1 MSDQP
6 SVWVVDDDASI
17 RWVLEK
23 ALSDVGWRITVFDN
37 ASDVLRQVQSDNPD
51 IIITDIRMPGTDGL
65 ELLRYL
71 NDRRPSLPVIV
82 MTAHPDLKDALS
94 AYRPIAFEY
103 LAKPFDLD
111 EAVGLVQRALDKQS
125 KTGSPNAAAPVE
137 PLSWEQQ
144 LENIVQKKLDLG
156 QSEILDE
163 MGPQFERVLLQTA
176 LSFTRGRKQEAAR
189 RLGWGRNTLTRKLK
203 ELQVE

>member
-1 MSDQP
+1 MSEQP
-6 SVWVVDDDASI
+6 SVWIVDDDASI

-23 ALSDVGWRITVFDN
+23 ALSDAGYRITAFDN

-51 IIITDIRMPGTDGL
+51 IIITDIRMPGIDGL

-71 NDRRPSLPVIV
+71 NDQRPSLPVIV

-94 AYRPIAFEY
+94 AYRPVAFEY

-111 EAVGLVQRALDKQS
+111 EAVGLVRRALEKQS
-125 KTGSPNAAAPVE
+125 KTGSPTAAAQPE
-137 PLSWEQQ
+137 LLSWEQQ

-203 ELQVE
+203 ELQLD

>member
-94 AYRPIAFEY
+94 AYRPVAFEY

-111 EAVGLVQRALDKQS
+111 EVVDLVRRALEIQS

-144 LENIVQKKLDLG
+144 LEHIAVSYTHLTLPTKRIV
-156 QSEILDE
+156 
-163 MGPQFERVLLQTA
+163 
-176 LSFTRGRKQEAAR
+176 
-189 RLGWGRNTLTRKLK
+189 
-203 ELQVE
+203 

>member
-23 ALSDVGWRITVFDN
+23 ALSDVGWRITAFDN

-51 IIITDIRMPGTDGL
+51 VIITDIRMPGTDGL

-94 AYRPIAFEY
+94 AYRPVAFEY

-111 EAVGLVQRALDKQS
+111 EAVGLVRRALQKQS
-125 KTGSPNAAAPVE
+125 KTGSPNAAVPVE

-203 ELQVE
+203 ELQVD

>member
-6 SVWVVDDDASI
+6 SVWIVDDDASI

-23 ALSDVGWRITVFDN
+23 ALSKAGCRITAFDN

-51 IIITDIRMPGTDGL
+51 IIITDIRMPGIDGL
-65 ELLRYL
+65 ELFRYL
-71 NDRRPSLPVIV
+71 NDQRPSLPVIV

-94 AYRPIAFEY
+94 AYRPVAFEY

-111 EAVGLVQRALDKQS
+111 EAVGLVRRALEKQS
-125 KTGSPNAAAPVE
+125 KTGAPTAAALPE

-203 ELQVE
+203 ELQLD

>member
-6 SVWVVDDDASI
+6 SVWIVDDDESI

-23 ALSDVGWRITVFDN
+23 ALSEVGWRITVFDN

-82 MTAHPDLKDALS
+82 MTAHPDLNDALS
-94 AYRPIAFEY
+94 AYRPVAFEY

-111 EAVGLVQRALDKQS
+111 EAVGLVRRALEKQS
-125 KTGSPNAAAPVE
+125 ETDLPRAAASVE
-137 PLSWEQQ
+137 TLSWEQQ

-156 QSEILDE
+156 QSEILGE

-203 ELQVE
+203 ELQVD

>member
-6 SVWVVDDDASI
+6 SVWIVDDDASI

-23 ALSDVGWRITVFDN
+23 ALSNAGWRITLFDN

-94 AYRPIAFEY
+94 AYRPVAFEY

-111 EAVGLVQRALDKQS
+111 EAIALVRRTLETQI
-125 KTGSPNAAAPVE
+125 KTGSPAATASLE

-144 LENIVQKKLDLG
+144 LENIVQNKLDQG

-163 MGPQFERVLLQTA
+163 MAPQFERVLLQTA

>member
-6 SVWVVDDDASI
+6 SLWVVDDDASI

-23 ALSDVGWRITVFDN
+23 ALSEVGWRITVFDN

-65 ELLRYL
+65 EPLRYL

-82 MTAHPDLKDALS
+82 MTAHPDLKNALS
-94 AYRPIAFEY
+94 AYRPVAFEY

-111 EAVGLVQRALDKQS
+111 EAVGLVRRALQKQS

-203 ELQVE
+203 ELQLD

>member
-94 AYRPIAFEY
+94 AYRPVAFEY

-111 EAVGLVQRALDKQS
+111 EAVGLVRRALDKQN
-125 KTGSPNAAAPVE
+125 KTGSPNPAAPVE

-203 ELQVE
+203 ELQVD

>member
-6 SVWVVDDDASI
+6 SVWIVDDDASI

-23 ALSDVGWRITVFDN
+23 ALSKAGCRITAFDN

-51 IIITDIRMPGTDGL
+51 IIITDIRMPGIDGL
-65 ELLRYL
+65 ELFRYL
-71 NDRRPSLPVIV
+71 NDQRPSLPVIV

-94 AYRPIAFEY
+94 AYRPVAFEY

-111 EAVGLVQRALDKQS
+111 EVVGLVRRVLEKQS
-125 KTGSPNAAAPVE
+125 STVAPAAATLE

-203 ELQVE
+203 ELQLD

>member
-1 MSDQP
+1 MSDQS
-6 SVWVVDDDASI
+6 SVWIADDDASI

-23 ALSDVGWRITVFDN
+23 ALSDLGWRITVFDN
-37 ASDVLRQVQSDNPD
+37 ASDVLRQIQSDNPD
-51 IIITDIRMPGTDGL
+51 LIITDIRMPGIDGL

-71 NDRRPSLPVIV
+71 NDQRPFLPVIV
-82 MTAHPDLKDALS
+82 MTAHTDFKHALS
-94 AYRPIAFEY
+94 AYRPVAFEY

-111 EAVGLVQRALDKQS
+111 EAVDLVRRALEKQS

-156 QSEILDE
+156 QSEILGE
-163 MGPQFERVLLQTA
+163 MAPQFERVLLQTA

-203 ELQVE
+203 ELQVD

>member
-1 MSDQP
+1 MSNQP

-17 RWVLEK
+17 RWGLDK
-23 ALSDVGWRITVFDN
+23 ALSDAGWRIMVFDN
-37 ASDVLRQVQSDNPD
+37 ASDVLRQGQSDTPD

-94 AYRPIAFEY
+94 AYRPVAFEY

-111 EAVGLVQRALDKQS
+111 EAVGLVRRVLEKRS
-125 KTGSPNAAAPVE
+125 KTGSPNAATPV
-137 PLSWEQQ
+137 
-144 LENIVQKKLDLG
+144 
-156 QSEILDE
+156 
-163 MGPQFERVLLQTA
+163 
-176 LSFTRGRKQEAAR
+176 
-189 RLGWGRNTLTRKLK
+189 
-203 ELQVE
+203 

>member
-1 MSDQP
+1 MSDQTN
-6 SVWVVDDDASI
+6 VWVVDDDASI

-23 ALSDVGWRITVFDN
+23 ALSEVGWRITVFDN

-82 MTAHPDLKDALS
+82 MTAHPDLKNALS
-94 AYRPIAFEY
+94 AYRPVAFEY

-111 EAVGLVQRALDKQS
+111 EAVGLVRRALQKQI

-176 LSFTRGRKQEAAR
+176 LSFTGGRKQEAAR

-203 ELQVE
+203 ELQVD

>member
-6 SVWVVDDDASI
+6 SVWIVDDDASI

-23 ALSDVGWRITVFDN
+23 ALSDLGWRITVFDN

-51 IIITDIRMPGTDGL
+51 LIITDIRMPGTDGL

-94 AYRPIAFEY
+94 AYRPVAFEY

-111 EAVGLVQRALDKQS
+111 EAVGLVREVLEKQS
-125 KTGSPNAAAPVE
+125 KTDLPRAAASVE
-137 PLSWEQQ
+137 TLSWEQQ

-156 QSEILDE
+156 QTEILDE

-203 ELQVE
+203 ELQAD

>member
-94 AYRPIAFEY
+94 AYRPVAFEY

-111 EAVGLVQRALDKQS
+111 EAVGLVRRALEKQS
-125 KTGSPNAAAPVE
+125 KTRSLDAAPSVE
-137 PLSWEQQ
+137 HPSWEQQ
-144 LENIVQKKLDLG
+144 LENVVQRRLG
-156 QSEILDE
+156 QGKIGILDE
-163 MGPQFERVLLQTA
+163 IGPQFERVLLQTA
-176 LSFTRGRKQEAAR
+176 LSFTHGRKQEAAR
-189 RLGWGRNTLTRKLK
+189 RLGWGRNTVTRKLK
-203 ELQVE
+203 ELQLD

>member
-51 IIITDIRMPGTDGL
+51 IIITDIRMPGIDGL

-71 NDRRPSLPVIV
+71 NDQRPSLPVIV

-94 AYRPIAFEY
+94 AYRPVAFEY

-111 EAVGLVQRALDKQS
+111 EAVGLVRRALEQQR
-125 KTGSPNAAAPVE
+125 KTGTPNAAAPVE

-163 MGPQFERVLLQTA
+163 MGPQFERVRLQTA

-203 ELQVE
+203 ELQVD

>member
-23 ALSDVGWRITVFDN
+23 ALGDVGWRITVFDN
-37 ASDVLRQVQSDNPD
+37 ASDVLRQVQSDKPD

-94 AYRPIAFEY
+94 AYRPVAFEY

-111 EAVGLVQRALDKQS
+111 EAVGLVRRVLEKQS
-125 KTGSPNAAAPVE
+125 KTGSPNAAALVE

-156 QSEILDE
+156 QSEILGE
-163 MGPQFERVLLQTA
+163 MAPQFERVLLQTA

-203 ELQVE
+203 ELQVD

>member
-6 SVWVVDDDASI
+6 SVWIVDDDASI

-23 ALSDVGWRITVFDN
+23 AFVGAGWRITAFDN

-51 IIITDIRMPGTDGL
+51 AIITDIRMPGIDGL

-71 NDRRPSLPVIV
+71 SDQRPSLPVIV
-82 MTAHPDLKDALS
+82 MTAHPDLKEALS
-94 AYRPIAFEY
+94 AYRPVAFEY

-111 EAVGLVQRALDKQS
+111 EAVGLVRRALEKQS
-125 KTGSPNAAAPVE
+125 KTSSPAAAEE
-137 PLSWEQQ
+137 PLSWEQL

-203 ELQVE
+203 ELQVD

>member
-51 IIITDIRMPGTDGL
+51 VIITDIRMPGTDGL

-94 AYRPIAFEY
+94 AYRPVAFDY

-111 EAVGLVQRALDKQS
+111 EAVDLVRQVLEKKS
-125 KTGSPNAAAPVE
+125 KTVSPNAAALVE

-203 ELQVE
+203 ELQFD

>member
-6 SVWVVDDDASI
+6 SVWIVDDDASI

-23 ALSDVGWRITVFDN
+23 ALSGAGWRTTVFDN

-51 IIITDIRMPGTDGL
+51 VIITNIRMPGTDGL

-71 NDRRPSLPVIV
+71 NDRTPSLPVIV

-94 AYRPIAFEY
+94 AYRPVAFDY

-111 EAVGLVQRALDKQS
+111 EAVGLVHRALENQS
-125 KTGSPNAAAPVE
+125 KTRSLDATPSVE
-137 PLSWEQQ
+137 HPSWEQQ

-156 QSEILDE
+156 QSEILGE
-163 MGPQFERVLLQTA
+163 MAPQFERVLLQTA
-176 LSFTRGRKQEAAR
+176 LSFTRGR
-189 RLGWGRNTLTRKLK
+189 
-203 ELQVE
+203 

>member
-1 MSDQP
+1 MSEQP
-6 SVWVVDDDASI
+6 SVWIVDDDASI

-23 ALSDVGWRITVFDN
+23 ALSDADCRTTAFDN

-51 IIITDIRMPGTDGL
+51 IIITDIRMPGIDGL

-71 NDRRPSLPVIV
+71 NDQRPSLPVIV

-94 AYRPIAFEY
+94 AYRPVAFEY

-111 EAVGLVQRALDKQS
+111 EVVGLVRRVLEKQS
-125 KTGSPNAAAPVE
+125 STVAPAAATLE

-203 ELQVE
+203 ELQLD

>member
-1 MSDQP
+1 MSGQP
-6 SVWVVDDDASI
+6 SIWIVDDDASI

-23 ALSDVGWRITVFDN
+23 ALSEVGWRITVFDN
-37 ASDVLRQVQSDNPD
+37 ARDVLRQVQSDDPY

-94 AYRPIAFEY
+94 AYRPVAFEY

-111 EAVGLVQRALDKQS
+111 EAVSLVCRALEKQS
-125 KTGSPNAAAPVE
+125 DRGSPNASAPVE
-137 PLSWEQQ
+137 PVSWEQQ
-144 LENIVQKKLDLG
+144 LQNIVQNKLDLG

-203 ELQVE
+203 ELQVD

>member
-6 SVWVVDDDASI
+6 SVWIVDDDASI

-23 ALSDVGWRITVFDN
+23 ALSDLGWRITVFDN

-51 IIITDIRMPGTDGL
+51 LIITDIRMPGTDGL

-94 AYRPIAFEY
+94 AYRPVAFEY

-111 EAVGLVQRALDKQS
+111 EAVRLVRRALEQQR
-125 KTGSPNAAAPVE
+125 KTGSPNTAAPAE

-203 ELQVE
+203 ELQVD

>member
-6 SVWVVDDDASI
+6 SVWIVDDDASI

-23 ALSDVGWRITVFDN
+23 ALSEVGWRITVFDN
-37 ASDVLRQVQSDNPD
+37 ASAVLRQVQSVNPD
-51 IIITDIRMPGTDGL
+51 LIITDIRMPGTDGL

-82 MTAHPDLKDALS
+82 MTAPPALKDALS
-94 AYRPIAFEY
+94 AYRPVAFEY

-111 EAVGLVQRALDKQS
+111 EAVGLVRRALEKQS
-125 KTGSPNAAAPVE
+125 KTDLPRAAASVE
-137 PLSWEQQ
+137 TLSWEQQ

-156 QSEILDE
+156 QTEILDE

-203 ELQVE
+203 ELQVD

>member
-1 MSDQP
+1 
-6 SVWVVDDDASI
+6 
-17 RWVLEK
+17 
-23 ALSDVGWRITVFDN
+23 
-37 ASDVLRQVQSDNPD
+37 
-51 IIITDIRMPGTDGL
+51 MPGTDGL

-94 AYRPIAFEY
+94 AYRPVAFEY

-111 EAVGLVQRALDKQS
+111 EAVGLVRRLLEKQS
-125 KTGSPNAAAPVE
+125 KTGAPGAAVPVE

-176 LSFTRGRKQEAAR
+176 LSFTRGRKQEAAH
-189 RLGWGRNTLTRKLK
+189 RLGLSLIHI
-203 ELQVE
+203 

>member
-6 SVWVVDDDASI
+6 SVWIVDDDASI

-23 ALSDVGWRITVFDN
+23 ALSDLGCRITVFDN

-94 AYRPIAFEY
+94 AYRPVAFEY

-111 EAVGLVQRALDKQS
+111 EAVGLVRRALEKQS
-125 KTGSPNAAAPVE
+125 KTDLPRAAASVE
-137 PLSWEQQ
+137 TLSWEQQ

-156 QSEILDE
+156 QTEILDE

-203 ELQVE
+203 ELQGD